1 VLQRYRTHQVF
12 EAMVQTQH
20 SIQINRGHC
29 VIITNGKKISYP
41 QPPTWFDPGWRTQT
55 HTHCGAT
62 DAKRHQC
69 AMRERDKCV
78 KDDEAL

>member
-29 VIITNGKKISYP
+29 VIITNGKKTP
-41 QPPTWFDPGWRTQT
+41 TLNPPLGSNPRGAR
-55 HTHCGAT
+55 CGMYSGSCEM
-62 DAKRHQC
+62 QL
-69 AMRERDKCV
+69 REASRAERWMSV
-78 KDDEAL
+78 